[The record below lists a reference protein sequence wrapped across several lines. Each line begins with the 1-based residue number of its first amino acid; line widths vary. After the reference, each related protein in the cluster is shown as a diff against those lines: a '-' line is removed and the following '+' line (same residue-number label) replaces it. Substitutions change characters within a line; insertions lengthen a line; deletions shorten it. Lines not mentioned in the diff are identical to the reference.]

1 MMKLDNLKLFVKTL
15 QAGSV
20 TQAAKDLGM
29 PKSSLSR
36 HLTELETEFN
46 IRLLDRRPRNLAA
59 TEAGQLLYNQAA
71 PLMEGLEDVSQFMEG
86 WREDPRGSLK
96 ILLPQEFF
104 NQQIGQLAIEFIS
117 QYKEICLTINH
128 YSGELPSNNR
138 DYDLTFV
145 VHDSP
150 LPASDLIARELM
162 SLPQGIYCSPHCATQ
177 ITLNDL
183 SDLSDYPVI
192 LENNESS
199 WQFKKREDKREVKRQ
214 DKQHGKRAETVS
226 IPVTGRLNMNS
237 AEMRLIGAI
246 RGMGMI
252 KLPQYIADQQVRLGA
267 LKQVITPYP
276 LEAQTVS
283 VLYPT
288 RMMPRK
294 TKTFLDFMQG
304 NIGRLQSVV

>member
-1 MMKLDNLKLFVKTL
+1 MKLDNLKLFVKTL

-20 TQAAKDLGM
+20 TQAAKELGM

-46 IRLLDRRPRNLAA
+46 ILLLDRRPRNLAA

-71 PLMEGLEDVSQFMEG
+71 PLMEGLEDVSDFMEG
-86 WREDPRGSLK
+86 WREEPRGSLK
-96 ILLPQEFF
+96 ILFPQEFF

-117 QYKEICLTINH
+117 KYKEICLTINH
-128 YSGELPSNNR
+128 YSGELSNNNR
-138 DYDLTFV
+138 DYDLIFTL
-145 VHDSP
+145 HDSP
-150 LPASDLIARELM
+150 LPASDMIVRELM
-162 SLPQGIYCSPHCATQ
+162 SLPQGIYYSPHCATQ
-177 ITLNDL
+177 ITLTEL
-183 SDLSDYPVI
+183 SDLSDYNVI

-199 WQFKKREDKREVKRQ
+199 WQFHKRNSPNK
-214 DKQHGKRAETVS
+214 AETIS
-226 IPVTGRLNMNS
+226 IPVKGRLNMNS

-252 KLPQYIADQQVRLGA
+252 KLPQYIADQQVRLGS
-267 LKQVITPYP
+267 LKQVNTPYP

-294 TKTFLDFMQG
+294 TKTFLDFIQD
-304 NIGRLQSVV
+304 NIGRLHSIV

>member
-1 MMKLDNLKLFVKTL
+1 MKLDNLKLFIKTL

-36 HLTELETEFN
+36 HLTELESEFN

-71 PLMEGLEDVSQFMEG
+71 PLMEGLEDVSHFMEG
-86 WREDPRGSLK
+86 WREEPRGSLK

-104 NQQIGQLAIEFIS
+104 SQQLGQLAVEFMS

-128 YSGELPSNNR
+128 YSGPLPANSR
-138 DYDLTFV
+138 DYDLCFV
-145 VHDSP
+145 VHDTP
-150 LPASDLIARELM
+150 LPASDLIARTLM

-177 ITLNDL
+177 ISIKEL
-183 SDLSDYPVI
+183 SDLSNYKVI
-192 LENNESS
+192 LESNENS
-199 WQFKKREDKREVKRQ
+199 WRFHKRQ
-214 DKQHGKRAETVS
+214 DKRAETVN
-226 IPVTGRLNMNS
+226 IPVTGRLSMNS

-246 RGMGMI
+246 RGIGII
-252 KLPQYIADQQVRLGA
+252 KLPQYSADQQVRLGA
-267 LKQVITPYP
+267 LKRVHTPYP

-283 VLYPT
+283 ILYPT
-288 RMMPRK
+288 RMIPRK
-294 TKTFLDFMQG
+294 TKTFLDFIQD
-304 NIGRLQSVV
+304 NIGRLHSLV

>member
-1 MMKLDNLKLFVKTL
+1 MKLDNLKLFVKTL

-20 TQAAKDLGM
+20 TQAAKDLAM

-71 PLMEGLEDVSQFMEG
+71 PLMEGLEDVSHFMEG
-86 WREDPRGSLK
+86 WREEPRGALK

-104 NQQIGQLAIEFIS
+104 NQQIGQLAIEFMD

-128 YSGELPSNNR
+128 YSGELPNNNR
-138 DYDLTFV
+138 DYDLTFA
-145 VHDSP
+145 VHDRP
-150 LPASDLIARELM
+150 LPASDSIVRELM

-177 ITLNDL
+177 ITINEL
-183 SDLSDYPVI
+183 SDLSNYKVI
-192 LENNESS
+192 LENGESS
-199 WQFKKREDKREVKRQ
+199 WQFHKRQ
-214 DKQHGKRAETVS
+214 EKRTETIS
-226 IPVTGRLNMNS
+226 IPVFGRLNMNS

-252 KLPQYIADQQVRLGA
+252 KLPQYIADQQLRLGA
-267 LKQVITPYP
+267 IKQVSTPCP

-288 RMMPRK
+288 RMIPRK
-294 TKTFLDFMQG
+294 TKTFLDFIQD
-304 NIGRLQSVV
+304 NIGRLHSII

>member
-1 MMKLDNLKLFVKTL
+1 MKLDNLKLFVKTL

-36 HLTELETEFN
+36 HLTELEKEFN

-71 PLMEGLEDVSQFMEG
+71 PLMEGLEDVSHFMEG
-86 WREDPRGSLK
+86 WREEPRGSLK

-104 NQQIGQLAIEFIS
+104 NQQIGQLAIEFMD

-128 YSGELPSNNR
+128 YSGELPNNIR
-138 DYDLTFV
+138 DYDLVFA

-150 LPASDLIARELM
+150 LPASDMIARELM

-177 ITLNDL
+177 ISINEM
-183 SDLSDYPVI
+183 SDLSNYKVI
-192 LENNESS
+192 LENGENS
-199 WQFKKREDKREVKRQ
+199 WQFH
-214 DKQHGKRAETVS
+214 KQKERKSETVS
-226 IPVTGRLNMNS
+226 IPVSGRLNMNS
-237 AEMRLIGAI
+237 AEMRLMGAI

-252 KLPQYIADQQVRLGA
+252 KLPQYIADQQLRLGA
-267 LKQVITPYP
+267 LKQVSTPYP
-276 LEAQTVS
+276 LEAQTVT

-294 TKTFLDFMQG
+294 TKTFLNFIQD
-304 NIGRLQSVV
+304 NIGRLHSLL

>member
-1 MMKLDNLKLFVKTL
+1 MKLDNLKLFVKTL

-71 PLMEGLEDVSQFMEG
+71 PLMEGLEDVSHFMEG
-86 WREDPRGSLK
+86 WREEPRGSLK

-104 NQQIGQLAIEFIS
+104 NQQIGQLAIEFMS

-128 YSGELPSNNR
+128 YSGELPNNSR
-138 DYDLTFV
+138 DYDLVFA

-150 LPASDLIARELM
+150 LPASDMIARELM

-177 ITLNDL
+177 IAINEL
-183 SDLSDYPVI
+183 SDLSNYKVI
-192 LENNESS
+192 LENAESS
-199 WQFKKREDKREVKRQ
+199 WQFHKREDKKENSRSN
-214 DKQHGKRAETVS
+214 KRAETVS
-226 IPVTGRLNMNS
+226 IPVTGRLNMSS

-252 KLPQYIADQQVRLGA
+252 KLPQYTADQQLRLGA
-267 LKQVITPYP
+267 LKQVTTPYP
-276 LEAQTVS
+276 LEALTVS

-288 RMMPRK
+288 RMIPRK
-294 TKTFLDFMQG
+294 TKTFLDFIQD

>member
-1 MMKLDNLKLFVKTL
+1 MKLDNLKLFVKTL

-36 HLTELETEFN
+36 HLTELESEFN

-71 PLMEGLEDVSQFMEG
+71 PLMEGLEDVSHFMEG
-86 WREDPRGSLK
+86 WREEPRGALK

-104 NQQIGQLAIEFIS
+104 NQQIGQLAIEFMS

-128 YSGELPSNNR
+128 YSGELPNNNR
-138 DYDLTFV
+138 DYDLTFA

-150 LPASDLIARELM
+150 LPASDSIARELM
-162 SLPQGIYCSPHCATQ
+162 SLPQGIFCSPHCATQ
-177 ITLNDL
+177 ISISEL
-183 SDLSDYPVI
+183 SDLSKYNVI

-199 WQFKKREDKREVKRQ
+199 WQFHRQ
-214 DKQHGKRAETVS
+214 QGKRSETIS
-226 IPVTGRLNMNS
+226 IPVKGRLNMNS

-246 RGMGMI
+246 RGVGMI
-252 KLPQYIADQQVRLGA
+252 KLPQYIADQQIRLGA
-267 LKQVITPYP
+267 IKQLHTPYP

-288 RMMPRK
+288 RMIPRK
-294 TKTFLDFMQG
+294 TKTFLDFIQD
-304 NIGRLQSVV
+304 NIGRLHSVV

>member
-1 MMKLDNLKLFVKTL
+1 MKLDNLKLFVKTL

-71 PLMEGLEDVSQFMEG
+71 PLMEGLEDVSHFMEG
-86 WREDPRGSLK
+86 WREEPRGALK

-104 NQQIGQLAIEFIS
+104 NQQIGQLAIEFMD

-128 YSGELPSNNR
+128 YSGELPNNNR
-138 DYDLTFV
+138 DYDLTFA
-145 VHDSP
+145 VHDRP
-150 LPASDLIARELM
+150 LPASDSIVRELM

-177 ITLNDL
+177 ITINEL
-183 SDLSDYPVI
+183 SDLSNYKVI
-192 LENNESS
+192 LENGESS
-199 WQFKKREDKREVKRQ
+199 WQFHKRQ
-214 DKQHGKRAETVS
+214 EKRAETIS
-226 IPVTGRLNMNS
+226 IPVSGRLNMNS

-252 KLPQYIADQQVRLGA
+252 KLPQYIADQQLRLGA
-267 LKQVITPYP
+267 IKQVSTPYP
-276 LEAQTVS
+276 LEAHTVS

-288 RMMPRK
+288 RMIPRK
-294 TKTFLDFMQG
+294 TKAFLDFIQD
-304 NIGRLQSVV
+304 NIGRLHSVI

>member
-1 MMKLDNLKLFVKTL
+1 MKLDNLKLFVKTL

-20 TQAAKDLGM
+20 TQAAKELGM

-71 PLMEGLEDVSQFMEG
+71 PLMEGLEDVSHFMED
-86 WREDPRGSLK
+86 WREEPRGALK

-104 NQQIGQLAIEFIS
+104 NQQIGQLAIEFMG

-128 YSGELPSNNR
+128 YSGELPNNSR
-138 DYDLTFV
+138 DYDLVFA

-150 LPASDLIARELM
+150 LPASDMIARELM

-177 ITLNDL
+177 IIIKEL
-183 SDLSDYPVI
+183 SDLSNYKVI
-192 LENNESS
+192 LENSESS
-199 WQFKKREDKREVKRQ
+199 WQFHKQEGKKRN
-214 DKQHGKRAETVS
+214 KRAETIS
-226 IPVTGRLNMNS
+226 IPVSGRLNMNS
-237 AEMRLIGAI
+237 AQMRLIGAI

-252 KLPQYIADQQVRLGA
+252 KLPQYIADQQIRLGA
-267 LKQVITPYP
+267 LKQVCTPYP

-288 RMMPRK
+288 RMIPRK
-294 TKTFLDFMQG
+294 TKTFLDFIQD
-304 NIGRLQSVV
+304 NIGRLHSVV

>member
-1 MMKLDNLKLFVKTL
+1 MKLDNLKLFVKTL

-20 TQAAKDLGM
+20 TQAAKELGM

-71 PLMEGLEDVSQFMEG
+71 PLMEGLEDVSHFMEG
-86 WREDPRGSLK
+86 WREEPRGALK

-104 NQQIGQLAIEFIS
+104 NQQIGQLAIEFMT

-128 YSGELPSNNR
+128 YSGELPNNSR
-138 DYDLTFV
+138 DYDLVFA

-150 LPASDLIARELM
+150 LPASDMIARELM

-177 ITLNDL
+177 ITIKELGDL
-183 SDLSDYPVI
+183 SSYNVI
-192 LENNESS
+192 LENGESS
-199 WQFKKREDKREVKRQ
+199 WQFFKKQDKRQ
-214 DKQHGKRAETVS
+214 AKRAETIS
-226 IPVTGRLNMNS
+226 IPVSGRLNMNS

-252 KLPQYIADQQVRLGA
+252 KLPQYIADQQLRLGA
-267 LKQVITPYP
+267 LKQVCTPHP

-294 TKTFLDFMQG
+294 TKTFLDFIQS
-304 NIGRLQSVV
+304 NIGRLQSSL

>member
-1 MMKLDNLKLFVKTL
+1 MKLDNLKLFVKTL

-86 WREDPRGSLK
+86 WREEPRGSLK

-138 DYDLTFV
+138 DYDLTFI
-145 VHDSP
+145 VHDRP

-162 SLPQGIYCSPHCATQ
+162 SLPQGIYCSPHCATR
-177 ITLNDL
+177 ITINEL
-183 SDLSDYPVI
+183 SDLSNYQVI

-199 WQFKKREDKREVKRQ
+199 WQFLKRQ
-214 DKQHGKRAETVS
+214 DEGINKHAAKRAETVS
-226 IPVTGRLNMNS
+226 IPVAGRLNMNS
-237 AEMRLIGAI
+237 AEMRLMGAI

-267 LKQVITPYP
+267 LKQVVTPHP

-294 TKTFLDFMQG
+294 TKTFLDFIQG

>member
-138 DYDLTFV
+138 DYDLTFI
-145 VHDSP
+145 VHDRP

-177 ITLNDL
+177 ITIDQL

-199 WQFKKREDKREVKRQ
+199 WQFVKREDKGRDQQPRKRS
-214 DKQHGKRAETVS
+214 ETVS

-267 LKQVITPYP
+267 LKQVFTPYP

-283 VLYPT
+283 VIYPT

-294 TKTFLDFMQG
+294 TKTFLDFIQG

>member
-1 MMKLDNLKLFVKTL
+1 MKLDNLKLFVKTL

-71 PLMEGLEDVSQFMEG
+71 PLMEGLEDVSHFMEG
-86 WREDPRGSLK
+86 WREEPRGALK

-104 NQQIGQLAIEFIS
+104 NQQIGQLAIEFMS

-128 YSGELPSNNR
+128 YSGELPNNSR
-138 DYDLTFV
+138 DYDLVFA

-150 LPASDLIARELM
+150 LPASDMIARELM

-177 ITLNDL
+177 ITINEL
-183 SDLSDYPVI
+183 SDLSNYKVI
-192 LENNESS
+192 LENGESS
-199 WQFKKREDKREVKRQ
+199 WQFHKREDKREGKRQ
-214 DKQHGKRAETVS
+214 NERAETVS

-237 AEMRLIGAI
+237 TEMRLIGAI

-252 KLPQYIADQQVRLGA
+252 KLPQYIADQQLRLGA
-267 LKQVITPYP
+267 IKQVLTPYP

-288 RMMPRK
+288 RMIPRK
-294 TKTFLDFMQG
+294 TKTFLDFIQD
-304 NIGRLQSVV
+304 NIGRLHSVI

>member
-1 MMKLDNLKLFVKTL
+1 MKLDNLKLFVKTL

-71 PLMEGLEDVSQFMEG
+71 PLMEGLEDVSHFMEG
-86 WREDPRGSLK
+86 WREEPRGALK

-104 NQQIGQLAIEFIS
+104 NQQIGQLAIEFMS

-128 YSGELPSNNR
+128 YSGELPNNSR
-138 DYDLTFV
+138 DYDLVFA

-150 LPASDLIARELM
+150 LPASDMIARELM

-177 ITLNDL
+177 ITINEL
-183 SDLSDYPVI
+183 SDLSNYKVI
-192 LENNESS
+192 LENGESS
-199 WQFKKREDKREVKRQ
+199 WQFHKREDKREGKRQ
-214 DKQHGKRAETVS
+214 NERAETVS

-252 KLPQYIADQQVRLGA
+252 KLPQYIADQQLRLGA
-267 LKQVITPYP
+267 IKQVLTPYP

-288 RMMPRK
+288 RMIPRK
-294 TKTFLDFMQG
+294 TKTFLDFIQD
-304 NIGRLQSVV
+304 NIGRLHSVI